1 MIRTQI
7 QLTEGQAGALK
18 ERARLEERSVADL
31 VRACVAEYLARHPT
45 RDRDDLMRR
54 ACEIVGR
61 YHSKHPDLARNHD
74 HYLADAFDHEP
85 VR

>member
-7 QLTEGQAGALK
+7 QLTERQAAALK

-31 VRACVAEYLARHPT
+31 VRASVSEYLARHPT
-45 RDRDDLMRR
+45 RDREDLKRQAR
-54 ACEIVGR
+54 ELIGR
-61 YHSKHPDLARNHD
+61 YHSKCPDLAQNHD
-74 HYLADAFDHEP
+74 DYLADAFDHEP